1 MPLLTIVI
9 PVYNAEN
16 YLKPCLDS
24 VAAQEFTD
32 YELVLVDD
40 GSQDG
45 SGRIC
50 DEYAVRDPRI
60 RVIHQSNGGQAA
72 ARNRGIDVAVGD
84 YVGFCDNDDILHP
97 SIFRVLL
104 ENAGAAGADIS
115 ACSYNERD
123 MRGKVSHDRHSGE
136 TLYLSNREGM
146 EQFLSREKM
155 DIYVWTKI
163 YRRTFLETHGIRF
176 EQGRNDEDFLF
187 NYAAFR
193 RAGQTVFTDRAL
205 YTYNVRDDSECR
217 MFYKKDLR
225 RYLHNTLYRTYK
237 IESGIR
243 REYPELLSLA
253 KRQTIRYH
261 IMMIGRI
268 IQTGY
273 RLSEPYFSY
282 MMRYLR
288 ENRRQVIAQRNYW
301 GMSRLGISLL
311 LLLPPRWYCFYR
323 RILEKVRK

>member
-104 ENAGAAGADIS
+104 KNIGAAGADIS

-123 MRGKVSHDRHSGE
+123 MRGKVSHDRHSEE

-193 RAGQTVFTDRAL
+193 LAGKTVFTDRAL
-205 YTYNVRDDSECR
+205 YTYSVRDDSECR

-237 IESGIR
+237 IESGIC
-243 REYPELLSLA
+243 REYPELLFLA

-288 ENRRQVIAQRNYW
+288 ENRQQVIAQRNYW

>member
-16 YLKPCLDS
+16 YLKSCLDS

-97 SIFRVLL
+97 SIFRVLF

-136 TLYLSNREGM
+136 TFYLSNREGM
-146 EQFLSREKM
+146 EQFLLREKM

-193 RAGQTVFTDRAL
+193 LAGQTVFTDRAL
-205 YTYNVRDDSECR
+205 YTYSVRDDSECR

-243 REYPELLSLA
+243 REYPELLLLA

-273 RLSEPYFSY
+273 RSSEPYFSY

-288 ENRRQVIAQRNYW
+288 ENRQQVIAQRNYW